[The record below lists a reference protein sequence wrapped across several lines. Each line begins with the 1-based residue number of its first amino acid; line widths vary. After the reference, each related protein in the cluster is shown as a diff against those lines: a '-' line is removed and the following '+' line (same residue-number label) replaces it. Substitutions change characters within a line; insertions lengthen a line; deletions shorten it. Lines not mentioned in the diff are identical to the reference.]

1 MAAVEL
7 MAMLSTMPFMARQ
20 RQHGVSAHV
29 RGLAWEGGLQI
40 CIKLLLAAP
49 RR

>member
-20 RQHGVSAHV
+20 HGVSAHV
-29 RGLAWEGGLQI
+29 RSLGWEGGLQI